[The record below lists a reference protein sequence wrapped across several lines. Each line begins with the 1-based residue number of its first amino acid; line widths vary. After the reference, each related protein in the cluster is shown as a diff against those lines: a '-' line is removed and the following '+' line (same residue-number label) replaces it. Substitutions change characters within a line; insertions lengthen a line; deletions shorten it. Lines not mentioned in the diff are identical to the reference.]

1 MAEIRE
7 NGILGQESVSRVDGL
22 SSGLEKVRRCSSK
35 ERKKKKLANLGSRLL
50 GNLDDLIH
58 NEVALLGGRRTNQV
72 RLISLSEEEEEIG
85 HQHLKSRPQ
94 VNSHGGMAKTPSAK
108 TEAASTRLLLYPFI
122 FFNNDPGIL
131 PNNPSPAPTILCD
144 PLIRYS
150 FTTPN

>member
-7 NGILGQESVSRVDGL
+7 NGILGQESVSRVNGL

-72 RLISLSEEEEEIG
+72 RLISLSQRERRRRRSWPLAPQIPSSSQLPRWNG
-85 HQHLKSRPQ
+85 KDTICKDSSSIHQTLTLSLHLLQ
-94 VNSHGGMAKTPSAK
+94 Q
-108 TEAASTRLLLYPFI
+108 
-122 FFNNDPGIL
+122 
-131 PNNPSPAPTILCD
+131 
-144 PLIRYS
+144 
-150 FTTPN
+150 